1 VLPGSF
7 GGPGFSKN
15 TPTIDILEALMLNA
29 FRMGCPDADLPYADV
44 RDVLAAGAVTSGCVR
59 GQRRRVRCR
68 TASDRSSSATVS
80 ATASLPHIVSGFLR
94 RSRR

>member
-1 VLPGSF
+1 MA
-7 GGPGFSKN
+7 GFSKN

-29 FRMGCPDADLPYADV
+29 FRMGCPDADLPYA
-44 RDVLAAGAVTSGCVR
+44 DVLAAGAVTSGCVR